1 MTFGMTLGE
10 HLKMAASAS
19 MLHIAIDYKIKT
31 NVKVAASNKTIKITQ
46 LFSKQWKNS
55 GDLTGTCSWI
65 TYRLYVWK

>member
-46 LFSKQWKNS
+46 LFSKQWKIS
-55 GDLTGTCSWI
+55 GDQNLGYTFENKHKVNI
-65 TYRLYVWK
+65 

>member
-46 LFSKQWKNS
+46 LFLNS
-55 GDLTGTCSWI
+55 GKSQGI
-65 TYRLYVWK
+65 